1 MSCRFASVSACFVVS
16 IAEFDE
22 GATISLIRGRCAARR
37 KLRPLGECR
46 AQRAPVDRRCLPS
59 AQPAF
64 CLRNPPTHPSRRSQY
79 RNIWSMS

>member
-22 GATISLIRGRCAARR
+22 GAMISLIRGQCAARR
-37 KLRPLGECR
+37 KLPPWANLVHSGRR
-46 AQRAPVDRRCLPS
+46 ALDDVRAS

-64 CLRNPPTHPSRRSQY
+64 CLRNPPTRPTRRSQH
-79 RNIWSMS
+79 RNI